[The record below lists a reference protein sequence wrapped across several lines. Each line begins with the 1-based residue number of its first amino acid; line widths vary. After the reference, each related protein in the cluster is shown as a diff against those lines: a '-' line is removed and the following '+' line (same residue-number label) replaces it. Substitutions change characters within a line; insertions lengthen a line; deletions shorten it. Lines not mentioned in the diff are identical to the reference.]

1 MEMPKP
7 YCLGIDLNDQYAVV
21 SYFREGMKEP
31 DTISTVAGGDAYR
44 IPATV
49 AKRVGAPQW
58 YYGDDARKM
67 AKVCEIVYV
76 DQLLRRAVDGDTI
89 TMEGERF
96 EAERLLLLYLQK
108 LILIPQKLGGSGH
121 MGMLVITVEKLTR
134 AHIELFRRIAEELQL
149 DESRFM
155 MMDHKQ
161 VFYYFALSQPKELW
175 LHDVYLFEYEK
186 ERMHYYALRRN
197 ESTKPQVITIEES
210 DVSTLPIDRDQGFL
224 SLLMKVFAN
233 KIIST
238 VYLVGEGFEGD
249 WLHESVNY
257 LCRTRRA
264 FIGRNLFSKGACY
277 AAQQLRRNE
286 DRDYVY
292 LSEND
297 MKFNLSLKVLRA
309 GEPVFYNLVSA
320 GRNWFEAGGV
330 CEVLLNGETGISF
343 WKQLPYSSAAEIET
357 LELSDIPQ
365 RPARATRLRIKADPV
380 ANDRIQITIED
391 LGFGEFFR
399 SSNKTW
405 TYTMVM

>member
-1 MEMPKP
+1 
-7 YCLGIDLNDQYAVV
+7 
-21 SYFREGMKEP
+21 
-31 DTISTVAGGDAYR
+31 
-44 IPATV
+44 
-49 AKRVGAPQW
+49 
-58 YYGDDARKM
+58 M

-89 TMEGERF
+89 TIEGESF
-96 EAERLLLLYLQK
+96 AAERLLLLYLQK
-108 LILIPQKLGGSGH
+108 LILMPQKLGSPGH

-155 MMDHKQ
+155 MLDHKQ
-161 VFYYFALSQPKELW
+161 VFCYFALSQPKELW

-210 DVSTLPIDRDQGFL
+210 DTSTLPADRDQGFL
-224 SLLMKVFAN
+224 SLLMNVFAN

-277 AAQQLRRNE
+277 AARQTRQGEAL
-286 DRDYVY
+286 DYVY

-320 GRNWFEAGGV
+320 GRNWFEAGGT
-330 CEVLLNGETGISF
+330 CEVILNDETGIAF

-365 RPARATRLRIKADPV
+365 RPPRATRLRIQAEPI

-399 SSNKTW
+399 SSNKSW
-405 TYTMVM
+405 TYTMMM